1 MTVNAVVETGADPRE
16 ERLPKW
22 AQSELGRLRMRLRE
36 AERTIRDLQGDIPDS
51 DTFASVSGV
60 LSEDVPLP
68 RGARVSFR
76 LKGDERHRDTI
87 VAYLT
92 RSRWDGPRLYVS
104 GTQQIRV
111 HPQSGNSIAVEIVD

>member
-1 MTVNAVVETGADPRE
+1 MDAVVETGADPRE

-22 AQSELGRLRMRLRE
+22 AQSELERLRMQLRE
-36 AERTIRDLQGDIPDS
+36 AERTIRDLRGDIPDS

-76 LKGDERHRDTI
+76 IKGDNQHWDTI
-87 VAYLT
+87 YAYLT
-92 RSRWDGPRLYVS
+92 RSRWDGPRLYVA
-104 GTQQIRV
+104 GTQPIRV
-111 HPQSGNSIAVEIVD
+111 HPQSGNSIAVELADG